1 MLIIQ
6 YLLKHFAN
14 HVVKDATML
23 KVHQLKIGIK
33 SAFGFKR
40 SAIIQLE
47 EKGKCR
53 KLYGRAKE
61 IIKYIFLFKKE
72 YRAGG
77 CVYVVQICQLSQT
90 DFIDYDFYTENA
102 IVIIF
107 NT

>member
-14 HVVKDATML
+14 HVVKDAAML

-53 KLYGRAKE
+53 KFIWESERNNK
-61 IIKYIFLFKKE
+61 IYISF
-72 YRAGG
+72 
-77 CVYVVQICQLSQT
+77 
-90 DFIDYDFYTENA
+90 
-102 IVIIF
+102 
-107 NT
+107 